1 MCLQKLSV
9 ANSSNV
15 DGLFDGY
22 CMFCFNKKTADSSKN
37 LKSVMQIAL
46 NYRFGKVI
54 VLFNEDVDFIT
65 DIDADINFGFSN
77 VIENTFINNE
87 NNTSTRRTRQKVW
100 TVISVANKIAK
111 TVSLSVSIHYYFLLN

>member
-1 MCLQKLSV
+1 
-9 ANSSNV
+9 
-15 DGLFDGY
+15 
-22 CMFCFNKKTADSSKN
+22 
-37 LKSVMQIAL
+37 MQIAL